1 MYNVHLDELTNQY
14 NMYSVHLQETL
25 MIDPNA
31 SPALTP
37 VDTRWTV
44 RHLRLE
50 GLALLVAAAATYS
63 WLPTWSNAAWGWAAF
78 AAAFLLPDLAML
90 GYLKSARVGALAYN
104 LAHTEWLPAT
114 VLGLGL
120 WSHQASLV
128 SAAIVWLAHIGFDR
142 ALGYGLKY
150 PNAFGDTH
158 LGRIGRPAGDAPTLA
173 PRR

>member
-1 MYNVHLDELTNQY
+1 MTAPYV
-14 NMYSVHLQETL
+14 V
-25 MIDPNA
+25 PVA
-31 SPALTP
+31 TP
-37 VDTRWTV
+37 VDTRWTI

-50 GLALLVAAAATYS
+50 GLALLMAAVATYS

-104 LAHTEWLPAT
+104 LAHTEWLPAII
-114 VLGLGL
+114 VGLGL
-120 WSHQASLV
+120 WSHQPPLV
-128 SAAIVWLAHIGFDR
+128 SAATIWLAHIGFDR

-150 PNAFGDTH
+150 PDAFGHTH
-158 LGRIGRPAGDAPTLA
+158 LGRVGRPAGDAPTVA